1 VHGDGT
7 ETGLANEGDIAPST
21 EARGETR
28 RSGEDISS
36 ARISEAA
43 KRALAEAHERRLKAS
58 LPLPPEVNGRD
69 GLEPVRYGDWEV
81 NGLASDF

>member
-1 VHGDGT
+1 
-7 ETGLANEGDIAPST
+7 LASEYDIAPPT
-21 EARGETR
+21 DARGETQ
-28 RSGEDISS
+28 RSGGNISS

-58 LPLPPEVNGRD
+58 RPLPPEVNGRD
-69 GLEPVRYGDWEV
+69 GLDPVRYGDWEV